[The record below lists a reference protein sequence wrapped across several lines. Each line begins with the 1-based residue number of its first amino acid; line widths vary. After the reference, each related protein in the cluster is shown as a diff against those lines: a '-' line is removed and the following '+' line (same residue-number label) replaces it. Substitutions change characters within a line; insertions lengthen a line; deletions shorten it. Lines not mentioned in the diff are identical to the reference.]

1 MSIPA
6 VDPQLR
12 PAGKSPQFRVTT
24 GLGLGIPIPE
34 MLLPLIASGCAA
46 VDEDE
51 LISAPP
57 QAESASD
64 TQSARGRR
72 PNLIGGRGLGHNR
85 S

>member
-1 MSIPA
+1 
-6 VDPQLR
+6 
-12 PAGKSPQFRVTT
+12 
-24 GLGLGIPIPE
+24 

-72 PNLIGGRGLGHNR
+72 PNLIKGVVDWDIIAPNNYY
-85 S
+85 